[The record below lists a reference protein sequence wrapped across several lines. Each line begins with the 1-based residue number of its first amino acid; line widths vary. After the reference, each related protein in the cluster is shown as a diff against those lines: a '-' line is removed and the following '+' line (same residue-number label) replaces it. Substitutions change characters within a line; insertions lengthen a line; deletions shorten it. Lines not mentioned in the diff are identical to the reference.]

1 MKKGK
6 RMRSIVSGVLMLVA
20 VVHALPLAG
29 VLGAGKLLQLYG
41 VPVQDPGLEL
51 LLRHRAVLF
60 GLLAA
65 LLCYAALHPPLHRAA
80 LVAGLV
86 SVVSFLWLWWST
98 GTTSAA
104 LARVAQID
112 GVALALLVVGAVAHL
127 RAGAAA
133 AP

>member
-1 MKKGK
+1 
-6 RMRSIVSGVLMLVA
+6 MLVA
-20 VVHALPLAG
+20 VVHALPLVG

-65 LLCYAALHPPLHRAA
+65 LLGYAALHPPLHRVA
-80 LVAGLV
+80 LAAGLV
-86 SVVSFLWLWWST
+86 SVVSFLGLWWST
-98 GTTSAA
+98 GTNNAA
-104 LARVAQID
+104 LARVAQVD
-112 GVALALLVVGAVAHL
+112 GVALALLVVAAVAHL
-127 RAGAAA
+127 RVGAAS